1 MLKKVTLHGR
11 NGSRVLEIRP
21 RGFGTRHIRTR
32 VAPPPS
38 TPKPKPKPEPKPE
51 PTVPICPVLA
61 ALHRLTTTYTGGNG
75 FFILDEIFVVLR
87 MECTSLSRDALL
99 ETLRSYYR
107 DGQVLFRPGFGSQ
120 LQFALPKKER
130 SA

>member
-1 MLKKVTLHGR
+1 MQQVNVTLYGKK
-11 NGSRVLEIRP
+11 GSRVLDIKP

-38 TPKPKPKPEPKPE
+38 APKPKPDPP
-51 PTVPICPVLA
+51 VPVCPVLA
-61 ALHRLTTTYTGGNG
+61 ALHKLTTSYSGGNG
-75 FFILDEIFVVLR
+75 FFVLDEIFVTVR
-87 MECTSLSRDALL
+87 QECTAFTRDSLL

-107 DGQVLFRPGFGSQ
+107 DGQVLFRQGYGSQ
-120 LQFALPKKER
+120 LQFALPKKEK

>member
-1 MLKKVTLHGR
+1 MITVKLHGK
-11 NGSRVLEIRP
+11 NGSRVLELKP

-32 VAPPPS
+32 VAPPPET
-38 TPKPKPKPEPKPE
+38 TPEPKPEPKPA
-51 PTVPICPVLA
+51 PPVPVCPVLA

-75 FFILDEIFVVLR
+75 YFILDEIFVTLR
-87 MECTSLSRDALL
+87 QECTAFTRDSLL

-107 DGQVLFRPGFGSQ
+107 DGQVLFRNGYGSQ

-130 SA
+130 SV

>member
-1 MLKKVTLHGR
+1 MITVKLHGK
-11 NGSRVLEIRP
+11 NGSRVLEIKP

-38 TPKPKPKPEPKPE
+38 TPAPKPETPKPE
-51 PTVPICPVLA
+51 STVPVCPVLA

-75 FFILDEIFVVLR
+75 FFVLDEIFVTLR
-87 MECTSLSRDALL
+87 QECTTLSRDALL

-107 DGQVLFRPGFGSQ
+107 DGQVLFRRGFGSQ
-120 LQFALPKKER
+120 LQFALPKKEG

>member
-11 NGSRVLEIRP
+11 NGTRVLEIKP

-32 VAPPPS
+32 VAPPPPS
-38 TPKPKPKPEPKPE
+38 ETPKPEPKQEFRP
-51 PTVPICPVLA
+51 VPVCPVLA
-61 ALHRLTTTYTGGNG
+61 SLHRLTTSYTGGNG
-75 FFILDEIFVVLR
+75 FFVLDEIFVILR
-87 MECTSLSRDALL
+87 MENTSFSRDALL

-107 DGQVLFRPGFGSQ
+107 DGQVKFRRGFGSQ

-130 SA
+130 PA

>member
-11 NGSRVLEIRP
+11 NGTRVVEIRP

-38 TPKPKPKPEPKPE
+38 TPKPEPKPE
-51 PTVPICPVLA
+51 RPVPICPVLA

-75 FFILDEIFVVLR
+75 YFILDEIFVTLR
-87 MECTSLSRDALL
+87 QECTSLSRDALL
-99 ETLRSYYR
+99 ETLRTYYR
-107 DGQVLFRPGFGSQ
+107 DGQIRFRRGFGSQ
-120 LQFALPKKER
+120 LQFALRRKQ
-130 SA
+130 

>member
-11 NGSRVLEIRP
+11 NGSRVLEIKP

-38 TPKPKPKPEPKPE
+38 APKPKPEPKPE
-51 PTVPICPVLA
+51 PPVPICPVLA

-75 FFILDEIFVVLR
+75 FFILDEIFIVLR

-107 DGQVLFRPGFGSQ
+107 DGQVLFRHGFGSQ

>member
-11 NGSRVLEIRP
+11 NGTRVLEIKP
-21 RGFGTRHIRTR
+21 RGLSTRHIRTR

-38 TPKPKPKPEPKPE
+38 TPKPEPKPEPKPKPE
-51 PTVPICPVLA
+51 PTVPVCPVLA

-87 MECTSLSRDALL
+87 MECTSLSRDGLL
-99 ETLRSYYR
+99 ETLRTYYR
-107 DGQVLFRPGFGSQ
+107 DGQVKFRRGFGSQ
-120 LQFALPKKER
+120 LQFAVR
-130 SA
+130 RQT